1 MDGEYRDKLIFIPLG
16 SFAADRLEIGEGMVV
31 RKRDKRNPGEQ

>member
-1 MDGEYRDKLIFIPLG
+1 MDGKYQDELIFVPMG
-16 SFAADRLEIGEGMVV
+16 SFVADRLEIGEGMVV